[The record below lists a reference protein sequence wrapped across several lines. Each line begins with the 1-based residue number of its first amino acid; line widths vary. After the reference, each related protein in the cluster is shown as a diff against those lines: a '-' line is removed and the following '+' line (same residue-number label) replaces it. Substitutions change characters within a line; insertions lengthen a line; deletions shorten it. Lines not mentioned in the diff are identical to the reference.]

1 MTGVSVLVV
10 DDHPVVLTG
19 LTALLVDETWVGRVD
34 TATTVAA
41 ALDQARMH
49 PPGLAI
55 VDLRL
60 PDGDGVDLVRSL
72 VARAPGLRAVVLTMH
87 ADPEAALRALVSGAV
102 GYLLKD
108 TPPEEMRVAL
118 ASAARGGLVVDPAV
132 AMPVR
137 RSLGGSGRTLPTLT
151 PRQEQMLDLL
161 ATGMP
166 TTVIAERLSLSPKT
180 VRNRLSEVFTALGV
194 TTRAEAI
201 VLARDAGLG
210 RGTRSG

>member
-161 ATGMP
+161 ATGIP

>member
-1 MTGVSVLVV
+1 
-10 DDHPVVLTG
+10 
-19 LTALLVDETWVGRVD
+19 
-34 TATTVAA
+34 
-41 ALDQARMH
+41 
-49 PPGLAI
+49 
-55 VDLRL
+55 
-60 PDGDGVDLVRSL
+60 
-72 VARAPGLRAVVLTMH
+72 
-87 ADPEAALRALVSGAV
+87 
-102 GYLLKD
+102 
-108 TPPEEMRVAL
+108 
-118 ASAARGGLVVDPAV
+118 
-132 AMPVR
+132 MPVR